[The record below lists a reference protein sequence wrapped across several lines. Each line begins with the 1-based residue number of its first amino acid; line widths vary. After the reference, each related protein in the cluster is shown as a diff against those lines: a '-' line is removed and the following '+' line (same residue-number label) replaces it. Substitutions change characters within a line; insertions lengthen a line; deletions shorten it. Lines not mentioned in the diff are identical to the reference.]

1 MEYNKTGNRIKM
13 KDYKIIFEIEIK
25 KFGYKN
31 TKTLA
36 KMLKQDLIKHCN
48 LSIKT
53 NIKVLKA

>member
-1 MEYNKTGNRIKM
+1 M

-53 NIKVLKA
+53 NIKEIKA